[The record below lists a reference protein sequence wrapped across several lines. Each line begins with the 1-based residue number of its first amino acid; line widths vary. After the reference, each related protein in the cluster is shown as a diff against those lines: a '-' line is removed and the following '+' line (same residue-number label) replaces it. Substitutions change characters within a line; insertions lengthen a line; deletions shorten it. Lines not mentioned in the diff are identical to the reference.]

1 MELVK
6 FRSSSIPLI
15 GLSAGVAILATHI
28 LFLNLGASSLR
39 GDEAEHAQI
48 AVEMV
53 LHNHWF
59 PPTYSGRPY
68 LHKPTLKMMAVA
80 GIFACC
86 GIDEY
91 GARFLDAL
99 SGVILVLLVF
109 VFGAR
114 IWNPRVGAVSSLL
127 LLSSEQLV
135 FRHGLRAGVQ
145 DASLA
150 LLIAASLL
158 LYFSY
163 VSSARSHPAALA
175 GATVALGGATLVKG
189 PTALVVVVPTV
200 MLFEIFVLS
209 PERSAADFSR
219 RLRDVLVLVG
229 TGLGVYALWFS
240 ALWCVV
246 GDPMK
251 RSTYVNL
258 ILRNTSG
265 LSPVHVHGLGFYPE
279 SLTKDFGP
287 WLLFLLPGLL
297 AWARPDGPRDR
308 RAMEL
313 FGLWV
318 LVAVGLPSLSV
329 SKLPWYIYPA
339 YPALALL
346 AGRGIEEIFRQGRR
360 RIVAAAILTV
370 VVGTGL
376 AVRVRRI
383 ERRAAQDKQV
393 SPIAR
398 FADYVGE
405 HPEVRLAIRKRVR
418 LNPAEV
424 FYLKSWEE
432 RTRGASL
439 LGAPPGCRVLL
450 QNSTEAPPGYN
461 GTLKLVPL
469 RPSTENER
477 LYALDLDWCLPSWL

>member
-1 MELVK
+1 ML
-6 FRSSSIPLI
+6 FF
-15 GLSAGVAILATHI
+15 GLFAGVAILATHL

-59 PPTYSGRPY
+59 PPTYSGHPY

-80 GIFACC
+80 GIFACR

-91 GARFLDAL
+91 GARCLDAL
-99 SGVILVLLVF
+99 SGVILVVLVF
-109 VFGAR
+109 VFGAH
-114 IWNPRVGAVSSLL
+114 IWNLRVGAISSLL

-150 LLIAASLL
+150 LLIATSLL
-158 LYFSY
+158 LYSSY
-163 VSSARSHPAALA
+163 VNSARSHSALLI
-175 GATVALGGATLVKG
+175 GATVALAGATLVKG
-189 PTALVVVVPTV
+189 PMALVVVVPTV
-200 MLFEIFVLS
+200 VLFKVFVLR
-209 PERSAADFSR
+209 PERSAADSSR
-219 RLRDVLVLVG
+219 SLRDVLVLGG
-229 TGLGVYALWFS
+229 TGLGVYAAWFL
-240 ALWCVV
+240 ALWRVV
-246 GDPMK
+246 GDPMR

-265 LSPVHVHGLGFYPE
+265 LSPDHVHGLGFYPE

-287 WLLFLLPGLL
+287 WLLFLLPALF
-297 AWARPDGPRDR
+297 AWIGPEGSRDR
-308 RAMEL
+308 RAMGL

-318 LVAVGLPSLSV
+318 LVAVGLPILSV

-346 AGRGIEEIFRQGRR
+346 IGRGIEEVFRQSRR
-360 RIVAAAILTV
+360 RIVIAAILIV
-370 VVGTGL
+370 IVGIGL
-376 AVRVRRI
+376 AVRIDRI
-383 ERRAAQDKQV
+383 ERRATQNKQV
-393 SPIAR
+393 SPVER
-398 FADYVGE
+398 FARYVKE
-405 HPEVRLAIRKRVR
+405 HPEIRLALRKRVR

-424 FYLKSWEE
+424 FYLGSREE
-432 RTRGASL
+432 RTRGTSF

-450 QNSTEAPPGYN
+450 QNGTEVPPGYK
-461 GTLKLVPL
+461 GTVKLVSL
-469 RPSTENER
+469 RPGTTSER